1 MRRNIKLFSVFGIE
15 IFVHY
20 SWFIIF
26 ALVTYSLALSYFPY
40 QLPRQPSSTYWF
52 MGVISA
58 LLLFLSVLLHELA
71 HSVVAKKGKL
81 KVDKIVLFLF
91 GGVSQ
96 IAEEPKSA
104 KEEFKMAFAGPL
116 ISFILA
122 GIFGIIWL
130 FILMP
135 LGSQVVSSIFGYL
148 AIINL
153 VLGVFNLL
161 PGFPLDGG
169 RILRAYWW
177 NKTKDL
183 QRATLL
189 ATNVGKGLS
198 VLMILL
204 GAFQVFTGNLIGGVW
219 FVFIGFFLRQA
230 AEAGYQRVVIQDLL
244 AGIKVKDLMSKDP
257 VCVSPEMTISQVVDD
272 YFMKHRFTSFPV
284 CRSGRVLGITTL
296 NSVKGIPRENWG
308 EKTIQSAIT
317 RIPDEFVLHPEDEAV
332 DAMRKIITSD
342 LGRLPVVQG
351 DRIVGILS
359 RKDVMTLLVVK
370 ADLAPRK

>member
-1 MRRNIKLFSVFGIE
+1 MRRNIKLFSIFGIE
-15 IFVHY
+15 IYVHY

-26 ALVTYSLALSYFPY
+26 ALVTYSLALSYFPH
-40 QLPRQPSSTYWF
+40 QLSDQPKSTYWL
-52 MGVISA
+52 MGVVSA
-58 LLLFLSVLLHELA
+58 LLLFVSVLLHELA
-71 HSVVAKKGKL
+71 HSIVAKKGKL

-104 KEEFKMAFAGPL
+104 QEEFKMAFAGPL

-130 FILMP
+130 SVLMP

-153 VLGVFNLL
+153 ILGAFNLL

-183 QRATLL
+183 QRATLV

-198 VLMILL
+198 LLMILL
-204 GAFQVFTGNLIGGVW
+204 GAFQVFTGNIIGGVW

-230 AEAGYQRVVIQDLL
+230 AEAGYQRVLIQDLL
-244 AGIKVKDLMSKDP
+244 GGIQVKELMSRDP
-257 VCVSPEMTISQVVDD
+257 ICVSPEMTISQLVDE
-272 YFMKHRFTSFPV
+272 YFMKYRFTSFPV
-284 CRSGRVLGITTL
+284 CRSGRILGIITL
-296 NSVKGIPRENWG
+296 NSVKGIPRESWG
-308 EKTIQSAIT
+308 EKTIDTAIT
-317 RIPDEFVLHPEDEAV
+317 PIPDEFLLHPDEETV
-332 DAMRKIITSD
+332 EAMRKIITSD
-342 LGRLPVVQG
+342 LGRLPVVEG
-351 DRIVGILS
+351 GLIVGVLS
-359 RKDVMTLLVVK
+359 RKDIMNLLVVRT
-370 ADLAPRK
+370 DLAPKK

>member
-1 MRRNIKLFSVFGIE
+1 MRRTIKLFTLFGIE
-15 IFVHY
+15 ISIHY
-20 SWFIIF
+20 SWFIIL
-26 ALVTYSLALSYFPY
+26 ALVTYSLAFSYFPF
-40 QLPRQPSSTYWF
+40 QLPNQPNSTYWL
-52 MGVISA
+52 MGTVSA
-58 LLLFLSVLLHELA
+58 LLLFFSVLLHELA

-81 KVDKIVLFLF
+81 KVDRIVLFLF

-116 ISFILA
+116 VSFILA

-130 FILMP
+130 FILIP
-135 LGSQVVSSIFGYL
+135 LGSRIVSSVFGYL

-183 QRATLL
+183 QRATLV

-204 GAFQVFTGNLIGGVW
+204 GAFQVFAGNFIGGVW

-230 AEAGYQRVVIQDLL
+230 AEAGYQRVVVRDLL
-244 AGIKVKDLMSKDP
+244 AGTKVKDLMSQHP
-257 VCVSPEMTISQVVDD
+257 ICVSPEMTISQLVDE
-272 YFMKHRFTSFPV
+272 YFMKYRFTSFPV
-284 CRSGRVLGITTL
+284 CRSGQVLGIITL
-296 NSVKGIPRENWG
+296 NSVKGIPRENWR
-308 EKTIQSAIT
+308 EKTIQSAVT
-317 RIPDEFVLHPEDEAV
+317 KIPDEFVLHPDDEAAE
-332 DAMRKIITSD
+332 AMRKIITSD
-342 LGRLPVVQG
+342 LGRLPVVDG
-351 DRIVGILS
+351 DQVVGILS
-359 RKDVMTLLVVK
+359 RKDIMNLLVVK
-370 ADLAPRK
+370 ADLTPRK